1 MYARNEIKID
11 RFLWKGVLFFLN
23 DKNGTALCA
32 HTAALLFCN
41 GIVGVI
47 STRLAE

>member
-1 MYARNEIKID
+1 MFARNAID
-11 RFLWKGVLFFLN
+11 TFSRKGVLFFLN

-32 HTAALLFCN
+32 RTAALLFCN

-47 STRLAE
+47 SIRVAE